1 MRGEGVHGPRP
12 KSCAQARPDDPAGV
26 PDDPGVRGPDDL
38 DGVPDDPASVEAF
51 GCLRRSYPDD
61 PEGDPD
67 DPAGS
72 G

>member
-12 KSCAQARPDDPAGV
+12 KSCAQARPDDPDGV
-26 PDDPGVRGPDDL
+26 LDDPGVRGP

-51 GCLRRSYPDD
+51 ACLRRSYPDD

>member
-12 KSCAQARPDDPAGV
+12 KTCAQAR
-26 PDDPGVRGPDDL
+26 PDDPGVRGPDDP

-51 GCLRRSYPDD
+51 GCLRCSYPDD